1 MTVTCQVDE
10 STRRSNARLHSAGH
24 LLDVA
29 IFGLGFRWQPGKGY
43 HFADGPY
50 VEYIPSKDGRQLDM
64 KDAKA
69 KDVAMAE
76 MADKMKELIAKKVAT
91 EVGFVNGMRTIT
103 MDGVS
108 CGCGGT
114 HVELSSE
121 IGEVLSWKGRFGW
134 IRPEKR
140 INHEE
145 AAKHGGRVYVHISD
159 VEGRQELS
167 ENSRVSFLAYGDGD
181 GLGAEQVRVEG
192 QALGRDIIAGVA
204 TVVRTRA
211 TQRGYGV
218 GPSAPPRP
226 AGTAGAGAAAPGAP
240 GAPGAPAAAGAAGA
254 ASAKGQGNSSSS
266 TANGMAMAAEAA
278 FKYIPPPGTVRWWKD
293 LVGDCCPIS
302 LTQLEELSVDPFGLL
317 GTSENDEALP
327 SEGIW
332 GKAGEMMVRNNQQQA
347 VHWFDGMFLASFLVS
362 SGQLIDPVNRRSL
375 SRGECKS
382 LDEYIQAHGFPA
394 VHVTDAYDLARAV
407 KTTSQASDGP
417 AAARMAIL
425 EREAASMLRSLF
437 DFRTVGSRGAQ
448 ASGPPA
454 PATGPGKE
462 APVLQQTHWP
472 ALGEQAAQDRKPSVQ
487 QPSSER
493 RIRTCTQRTVHNDGG
508 LQVVDDTEFDI
519 EYEEEEEEQSPPD
532 PTLAD
537 SAASVPRR
545 TRLARLP
552 RRDGAQITFS
562 VTGRAREPIEGRGGG
577 ARTAATSTPQP
588 RLEEATSDS
597 EDEQESGALE
607 VEDWRCDHHCAALA
621 NQRIR
626 PECAPILSLADSTAV
641 GFGDKY
647 GVQVVDAS
655 SRLAVSL
662 VAARGSMD
670 DVVDCDLAV
679 VICCGWNNVPKTG
692 DKCTAMHRRSLVNL
706 CSELQL
712 LRHWEQ
718 DAVDMRHA
726 GYFAREF
733 DRTFVDDGQQYAEF
747 CNFASTQSVNL
758 FREYVRQ
765 FYQTLKKGAQLNKLE
780 PGWVPYGWVYLLKED
795 KLVTNKALQVM
806 QLTKPIPDTDGWKED
821 RTRAD
826 TAHQAAKG
834 HRTQAS
840 AAQVV
845 ACRPLDGDLAVE
857 MQVLSAWL
865 AWTSDLQ
872 VQCLVGQGLVKPQ
885 AYDALTCVWCRKQE
899 KLFRLQSLAAVFQ
912 HFESQSHVRS
922 QDDGGVTHTHPAPQ
936 EQQPQVEQEQEPT
949 DGEPVNDSSGLE
961 WSSDKHL
968 PTRDE
973 LIELSKEQQE
983 AILGGSGDL
992 SFNMSPWIRA
1002 LVSIVY
1008 DFNEGLPQYCAE
1020 QVLVLSNCKTTP
1032 VTKNPV
1038 LLKFRGKCVE
1048 EEVLSSQS
1056 KLLGMCYSLLGAALG
1071 AWAVAAGHDDSKFWE
1086 ASDVFLMIAN
1096 CQAIK
1101 REQSLRKDAPFP
1113 DSKFRILRK
1122 MVDGKE
1128 VLAFRVVPTAAR
1140 QFDNPTVSQYY
1151 NGNSVKLH
1159 RAVVQS
1165 QSSHN
1170 PQQQPAKRQRQGF
1183 PGLVWRSGWH
1193 YGWHRGDHSEWE
1205 AGWQDR
1211 QHSGWESGWQNR

>member
-1 MTVTCQVDE
+1 LELYTSILSCTEPVPSWCFMG
-10 STRRSNARLHSAGH
+10 SRTR
-24 LLDVA
+24 
-29 IFGLGFRWQPGKGY
+29 
-43 HFADGPY
+43 
-50 VEYIPSKDGRQLDM
+50 
-64 KDAKA
+64 
-69 KDVAMAE
+69 
-76 MADKMKELIAKKVAT
+76 
-91 EVGFVNGMRTIT
+91 
-103 MDGVS
+103 VS
-108 CGCGGT
+108 ENRFTGT
-114 HVELSSE
+114 
-121 IGEVLSWKGRFGW
+121 VLSWKGRFGW

-454 PATGPGKE
+454 PATGQE

-607 VEDWRCDHHCAALA
+607 VEAWIPDWATPALHA
-621 NQRIR
+621 RLLTEIEVIEAMR
-626 PECAPILSLADSTAV
+626 PDEFQVLTPKVQTQLKDCLARGCVSRAPDPLRLQVAQHIDGPGGGCEVAV
-641 GFGDKY
+641 EFSMPPFYPLHEPG
-647 GVQVVDAS
+647 
-655 SRLAVSL
+655 VSL
-662 VAARGSMD
+662 RVADDNGGS
-670 DVVDCDLAV
+670 
-679 VICCGWNNVPKTG
+679 
-692 DKCTAMHRRSLVNL
+692 
-706 CSELQL
+706 
-712 LRHWEQ
+712 
-718 DAVDMRHA
+718 
-726 GYFAREF
+726 
-733 DRTFVDDGQQYAEF
+733 
-747 CNFASTQSVNL
+747 
-758 FREYVRQ
+758 
-765 FYQTLKKGAQLNKLE
+765 
-780 PGWVPYGWVYLLKED
+780 PGWVRD
-795 KLVTNKALQVM
+795 ALQNLQGTIRTEVLPKFEGSEVIEPVL
-806 QLTKPIPDTDGWKED
+806 QWLSQHASTTLSRAEREATEGKKARRQEAAAVPAPAADAKAERIEQARKERLSAKFSEKWDLCYAFIKHGSCKDKNCQWRHELPKKPVAEADKEKGEKGEKGESEK
-821 RTRAD
+821 
-826 TAHQAAKG
+826 AAKS
-834 HRTQAS
+834 T
-840 AAQVV
+840 
-845 ACRPLDGDLAVE
+845 
-857 MQVLSAWL
+857 
-865 AWTSDLQ
+865 
-872 VQCLVGQGLVKPQ
+872 
-885 AYDALTCVWCRKQE
+885 
-899 KLFRLQSLAAVFQ
+899 KL
-912 HFESQSHVRS
+912 
-922 QDDGGVTHTHPAPQ
+922 G
-936 EQQPQVEQEQEPT
+936 
-949 DGEPVNDSSGLE
+949 
-961 WSSDKHL
+961 K
-968 PTRDE
+968 
-973 LIELSKEQQE
+973 KK
-983 AILGGSGDL
+983 
-992 SFNMSPWIRA
+992 
-1002 LVSIVY
+1002 
-1008 DFNEGLPQYCAE
+1008 
-1020 QVLVLSNCKTTP
+1020 KT
-1032 VTKNPV
+1032 
-1038 LLKFRGKCVE
+1038 
-1048 EEVLSSQS
+1048 
-1056 KLLGMCYSLLGAALG
+1056 
-1071 AWAVAAGHDDSKFWE
+1071 
-1086 ASDVFLMIAN
+1086 
-1096 CQAIK
+1096 
-1101 REQSLRKDAPFP
+1101 
-1113 DSKFRILRK
+1113 
-1122 MVDGKE
+1122 
-1128 VLAFRVVPTAAR
+1128 
-1140 QFDNPTVSQYY
+1140 
-1151 NGNSVKLH
+1151 
-1159 RAVVQS
+1159 
-1165 QSSHN
+1165 
-1170 PQQQPAKRQRQGF
+1170 
-1183 PGLVWRSGWH
+1183 
-1193 YGWHRGDHSEWE
+1193 
-1205 AGWQDR
+1205 
-1211 QHSGWESGWQNR
+1211 